1 LIQINGQVDFTEDQL
16 AVARHGAMAAS
27 WQARKATASRQ
38 LPNSGCQSAS
48 SAWLAANAAWTS
60 SAGRCR
66 RRAQCCS
73 VPAWRTLQGH
83 GMGQVRGQ
91 DVAEQAR
98 AQRMGQAIH
107 DVLQEIYAGN
117 VRRARRRVVQVQAP
131 VALQGRGQQAAQ
143 RPRQDGPK
151 CPWR

>member
-16 AVARHGAMAAS
+16 AVARHGRDGRVLAGEEGDGIAPVAE
-27 WQARKATASRQ
+27 QR
-38 LPNSGCQSAS
+38 LPVPIER
-48 SAWLAANAAWTS
+48 LAFNNVCLDIQRGALPAP
-60 SAGRCR
+60 GVI
-66 RRAQCCS
+66 CS

-91 DVAEQAR
+91 NVAEQAR